1 MRKAAYS
8 LANLRG
14 GINHSARD
22 DAFHAGLLADAKGL
36 LFLTVGKLAFI
47 GGVRVGTG
55 LVVARLGPDAWSS
68 PCAVGTIGVVFG
80 AVVGAEVSD
89 MVTALDAAQ
98 VRPNA
103 AGRAGR
109 ARARCSPRASDP
121 LPLPRNH
128 ARPGSQLARFADPK
142 VKQLSMGGE
151 ASLAFGP
158 LGRTAAGEVRG
169 GNDASVD
176 TSLTYSQS
184 RGV

>member
-98 VRPNA
+98 VRA
-103 AGRAGR
+103 APPRRDSARDRVFAFSSGYSR
-109 ARARCSPRASDP
+109 ARA
-121 LPLPRNH
+121 L
-128 ARPGSQLARFADPK
+128 
-142 VKQLSMGGE
+142 V
-151 ASLAFGP
+151 
-158 LGRTAAGEVRG
+158 
-169 GNDASVD
+169 
-176 TSLTYSQS
+176 
-184 RGV
+184 

>member
-89 MVTALDAAQ
+89 MVTALDSA
-98 VRPNA
+98 
-103 AGRAGR
+103 
-109 ARARCSPRASDP
+109 
-121 LPLPRNH
+121 
-128 ARPGSQLARFADPK
+128 QLARFADPK
-142 VKQLSMGGE
+142 VKQMTMGGE